1 MALVL
6 DEGEASVLGF
16 VGGARVHD
24 DVHDAVSDLPHLGKD
39 LLALL
44 GFGNPA
50 NKQTAVVDAGTN
62 SKEATVPA
70 GRKKSTQSA
79 NTSYV
84 FSGPRCSDW
93 LDGNR
98 PFSQQTC

>member
-6 DEGEASVLGF
+6 DEGEASVLGL

-24 DVHDAVSDLPHLGKD
+24 DVHDAVSDLPHLRQD

-50 NKQTAVVDAGTN
+50 HKQTAVVHAGTN
-62 SKEATVPA
+62 SEEAAISA
-70 GRKKSTQSA
+70 GRRRRVTA
-79 NTSYV
+79 RTTRGVN
-84 FSGPRCSDW
+84 W
-93 LDGNR
+93 LFGV
-98 PFSQQTC
+98 C